1 MVLSIATQPLIYTA
15 RIAPAEEPLSTPP
28 DPRRRILDAL
38 VETAVR
44 EGYAHTCI
52 ERVCSAAN
60 VSEAVFGEHF
70 ESIQDCFIQANDEL
84 IGELELVVLRDCCGE
99 EPWPQRIRQG
109 LQTLLA
115 VIAKHPDRARFV
127 MIECPQAGEP
137 AGERLRA
144 AEAMFAV
151 VLEEGA
157 EYAANVELLSIEHLT
172 DLTAEGIVGGIAS
185 IIHKR
190 VLEAELPEL
199 LPDLLYIALM
209 PYLGHEDALAAA

>member
-38 VETAVR
+38 VGTAVR

-70 ESIQDCFIQANDEL
+70 ESIQDCFIQATDEL

-127 MIECPQAGEP
+127 MIECPQAGEQ
-137 AGERLRA
+137 ATERMRC
-144 AEAMFAV
+144 AEDVFVA
-151 VLEEGA
+151 VLEEGIQC
-157 EYAANVELLSIEHLT
+157 AASVEHLSVESS
-172 DLTAEGIVGGIAS
+172 EGVVGGIVA
-185 IIHKR
+185 IVHKR
-190 VLEAELPEL
+190 VLEGNTAELPAL
-199 LPDLLYIALM
+199 LADLLYFALM